1 MFYLYVHFKD
11 SFGTEDH
18 VLPPKTM
25 FWRFRAHMRSMQN
38 CVWKNQIWA
47 RHLLKT
53 QHPDSSMFH
62 MFHCTGL
69 KDLSKQL
76 AINWCWWHVPFKH
89 VSWLVVSK
97 CWFYIPCV
105 FFYTPALVE
114 LLNRTITDGWHWPGC
129 SRVCYGQR
137 HGLFS
142 YQRGWSWIH
151 EKGFIYPLHKI
162 IRIIYIPLYTHS
174 WTIRHIK
181 IMVDGHPGVNILIR
195 IIPSWL
201 WDDHA
206 PFVPCKSIWRL
217 PKMGAPPAFR
227 SSIIRPL

>member
-1 MFYLYVHFKD
+1 MVGWCSMGTFNGPCIYIYIHIYILYIMFYLYVHFKD

-25 FWRFRAHMRSMQN
+25 FWRFRAHMRLMQN

-105 FFYTPALVE
+105 FFIHLLWWNSSIGPSLMVGTDRDALVCAMVK
-114 LLNRTITDGWHWPGC
+114 DMGYFP
-129 SRVCYGQR
+129 
-137 HGLFS
+137 
-142 YQRGWSWIH
+142 
-151 EKGFIYPLHKI
+151 
-162 IRIIYIPLYTHS
+162 
-174 WTIRHIK
+174 IK
-181 IMVDGHPGVNILIR
+181 EDGHESMKRDLHTHYI
-195 IIPSWL
+195 
-201 WDDHA
+201 
-206 PFVPCKSIWRL
+206 KS
-217 PKMGAPPAFR
+217 
-227 SSIIRPL
+227 